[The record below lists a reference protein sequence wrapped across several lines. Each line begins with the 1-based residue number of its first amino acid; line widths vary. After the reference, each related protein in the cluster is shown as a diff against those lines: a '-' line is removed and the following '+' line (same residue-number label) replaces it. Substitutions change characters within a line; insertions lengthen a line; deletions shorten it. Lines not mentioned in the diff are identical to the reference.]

1 MLKDV
6 ARVAFANIIV
16 LFLGFL
22 RDVVLSYN
30 FGISKFTD
38 SFFSIYLLVED
49 FNVII
54 STGLVFGLINY
65 FGTLDNLGINIKNFI
80 CSKIKYILFVP
91 LILILINV
99 LLFYSNFASNDLFLI
114 SFFGT
119 SGVPLSLISGF
130 LTAYLMYKSNI
141 FIAILSKGINY
152 SFIIIC
158 LFYLDENSNYLLFGL
173 MIFTSYLIQLGFLFF
188 YFSKSEEQ
196 LNTTKKVDKNN
207 FLSDS
212 ISWAIAP
219 FFMPFLGNIFIRIIL
234 LNNGDQLVS
243 ILNYANK
250 ILVLVNAFTFSI
262 ILVGFQKAI
271 SIKNKDIT
279 SFKHDIDLNIR
290 RIIDILIP
298 LSLLIS
304 LNSDLIIKLIF
315 ERGQFL
321 PETTELAAYSLSVLS
336 LSIFPGTL
344 FGYLIRIYAAFY
356 DRNFYYFTFLFWM
369 ISTIVFTMLFVDEY
383 PILSYPLAYLI
394 SLTTVCSLTLYRFH
408 LKLNITNNLKDIL
421 NGILLG
427 IIFLSIGIFL
437 SKLFASIML
446 LLFLIIIIF
455 KKSNKLL
462 T

>member
-1 MLKDV
+1 MLKDI
-6 ARVAFANIIV
+6 ARVTLANIIV

-65 FGTLDNLGINIKNFI
+65 FGTLDNLGVNIKNFI

-91 LILILINV
+91 PILILINV

-119 SGVPLSLISGF
+119 SGIPLSLISG
-130 LTAYLMYKSNI
+130 LLSAYLMYKSNI

-173 MIFTSYLIQLGFLFF
+173 MILTAYLIQLGFLFF
-188 YFSKSEEQ
+188 HFNKSEEQ
-196 LNTTKKVDKNN
+196 LDTTKKLDQNN

-212 ISWAIAP
+212 LSWAIAP

-262 ILVGFQKAI
+262 ILVGFKNAI
-271 SIKNKDIT
+271 NIKNKDIK
-279 SFKHDIDLNIR
+279 SFKNDIDLNIR
-290 RIIDILIP
+290 RIIYFLIP
-298 LSLLIS
+298 ISLLIS
-304 LNSDLIIKLIF
+304 FNSDFFIKLIF
-315 ERGQFL
+315 ERGQFSSSL
-321 PETTELAAYSLSVLS
+321 TELTAYSLSILS

-356 DRNFYYFTFLFWM
+356 DRKFYYFTFIFWM
-369 ISTIVFTMLFVDEY
+369 ISTILLTMLFVNEH

-394 SLTTVCSLTLYRFH
+394 SLISVCFLTLYRFH
-408 LKLNITNNLKDIL
+408 QKLNIIRNLKEIL
-421 NGILLG
+421 NGVIFG
-427 IIFLSIGIFL
+427 IIFLSIGVFIN
-437 SKLFASIML
+437 KVFASVML
-446 LLFLIIIIF
+446 FLFLIIIFF

-462 T
+462 K